1 MQFSRALS
9 AAPVS
14 RRRKGFTLIE
24 LLVVIAI
31 IAILAAILFPVFARA
46 REAARATQCRSN
58 LKQLGTG
65 IMMYTQDYDEI
76 MPIERTTNPSTSLIQ
91 HLDPYLKN
99 KGVWDCPSQNPTAK
113 SSVAYNGERSYSY
126 NTWAL
131 SNQSMA
137 AIQSVAETVCM
148 ADSTPNTW
156 QGAWILY
163 RPSNG
168 MRQDALNGTTSA
180 LWGSGA
186 TQSWTQCNFAERH
199 SDTGNVLWVDGHVKS
214 MKYNTLY
221 AGGVNTYFDQN

>member
-1 MQFSRALS
+1 MRNARLVPRS
-9 AAPVS
+9 
-14 RRRKGFTLIE
+14 RKGFTLIE

-58 LKQLGTG
+58 LKQLGTAV
-65 IMMYTQDYDEI
+65 MMYTQDYDETL
-76 MPIERTTNPSTSLIQ
+76 PIERTINPSMSVIQ
-91 HLDPYLKN
+91 FLDPYIKS
-99 KGVWDCPSQNPTAK
+99 KAVWDCPSQNPSAK
-113 SSVAYNGERSYSY
+113 SSIAYNGERSYSY

-131 SNQSMA
+131 SNQSLA
-137 AIQSVAETVCM
+137 AIQNVSETVCL

-156 QGAWILY
+156 QGAWMLF

-168 MRQDALNGTTSA
+168 MRQDALNGSA
-180 LWGSGA
+180 TPTWGAAAS
-186 TQSWTQCNFAERH
+186 QSWTQCNFAERH

-214 MKYNTLY
+214 MKYATLY

>member
-1 MQFSRALS
+1 MQNTRLATRSRN
-9 AAPVS
+9 
-14 RRRKGFTLIE
+14 GFTLIE

-58 LKQLGTG
+58 LKQLGTAV
-65 IMMYTQDYDEI
+65 MMYTQDYDETL
-76 MPIERTTNPSTSLIQ
+76 PIERTINPSMSVIQ
-91 HLDPYLKN
+91 FLDPYIKS
-99 KGVWDCPSQNPTAK
+99 KAVWDCPSQSPSAK
-113 SSVAYNGERSYSY
+113 SSIAYNGERSYSY

-131 SNQSMA
+131 SNQSLA
-137 AIQSVAETVCM
+137 AIQNVSETVCL

-156 QGAWILY
+156 QGAWMLF

-168 MRQDALNGTTSA
+168 MRQDALNGSA
-180 LWGSGA
+180 VPTWGA
-186 TQSWTQCNFAERH
+186 TASQSWTQCNFAERH